1 MTAQDIDLVPFT
13 NDDSKTLRDRIDSL
27 IIQPTIKVCLSIY
40 FHRIYSLYFKQD
52 SANAF
57 LRDFN
62 PDDIRCVNL
71 FATSVDLWQISQP
84 IRDIVVNNLRSNV
97 TVPVRFSYTITRNPP
112 NQDNS
117 GDIAAVVTG
126 EHTVGITAENTTI
139 RRELIELLN
148 GTVDSQTT
156 TYDIKNYERR
166 IHFFLFLEILQL

>member
-27 IIQPTIKVCLSIY
+27 NIQPTIK
-40 FHRIYSLYFKQD
+40 D

-84 IRDIVVNNLRSNV
+84 IRDIVVNNLRLNV

-112 NQDNS
+112 TDDNS
-117 GDIAAVVTG
+117 GDTAAVVTG
-126 EHTVGITAENTTI
+126 EHIVNITPNDKHI
-139 RRELIELLN
+139 RDALIELLN

-156 TYDIKNYERR
+156 TNFTIVNLMPR
-166 IHFFLFLEILQL
+166 FLHVKPKSKPDVQK

>member
-1 MTAQDIDLVPFT
+1 L
-13 NDDSKTLRDRIDSL
+13 
-27 IIQPTIKVCLSIY
+27 
-40 FHRIYSLYFKQD
+40 KQD

-62 PDDIRCVNL
+62 SEDIQCVNL

-126 EHTVGITAENTTI
+126 EHTVDIVAGDKKI
-139 RRELIELLN
+139 RNALIEILN
-148 GTVDSQTT
+148 GSVDSQTNM
-156 TYDIKNYERR
+156 YD
-166 IHFFLFLEILQL
+166 